1 MRISD
6 WSSDVCSSDLITRGY
21 EALVQRPAGWK
32 PRPGETEADQERRL
46 YDEVAYI
53 PWLRKLRQSFAVAIE
68 PKMIAGVQTD
78 IVTPREGISGKN
90 ADRVLINL
98 HGGGTLVGGRYG
110 GQQIGRAWCRERVSQ
125 YG

>member
-1 MRISD
+1 M
-6 WSSDVCSSDLITRGY
+6 
-21 EALVQRPAGWK
+21 
-32 PRPGETEADQERRL
+32 
-46 YDEVAYI
+46 AYI

-98 HGGGTLVGGRYG
+98 HGGGMLVGGRYG
-110 GQQIGRAWCRERVSQ
+110 GQLESIPVSSMGRIKVVTVDYRMAPEHSYPAAEEDRKSTRLNSSH
-125 YG
+125 